1 MLNTVDISNIFPPY
15 LFSEI
20 TIYILLS
27 IAVGYLL
34 FKITLKLIS
43 IKKYLSRKY
52 LFLEIKPTARTL
64 KSPLSTAQ
72 LFTILHSLEKPNHW
86 LDKLLGLTKSISYE
100 LVSNKNDGIRF
111 ILRVGV
117 EDAPS
122 IRKTLLAYLPG
133 IEIKEV
139 NDHVRNNP
147 KLYSLIRELQLKKLF
162 IYPIASQET
171 LNQYDPLAYLTAH
184 MTKLQADE
192 VISLQFVCS
201 SIHES
206 THSGILSFIKAII
219 KKFLNNEDITDLI
232 EPHNGRYLVNLLAS
246 SVAFIAL
253 TPVTLISWLVSNTQ
267 EAFPIWLFRSTAKST
282 SNRLGA
288 TKTELYNSIA
298 NKITQPLFETTARI
312 HIQTHSQ
319 GKAVERLKGITA
331 SFDTF
336 NTPHQDIEIKRS
348 IAKIIKSRALN
359 NLYYSQFK
367 ARFPFF
373 TKNMI
378 LSVDE
383 LSALYHFP
391 YTATT
396 KTEDLLQ
403 VKSPKLPAPITL
415 KKNDLELDITFAT
428 NTYGE
433 TTTPIGLTLE
443 ERRRHAYI
451 IGATGTGKTTL
462 LMHMIYQDMQKGNG
476 LAVIDPHGD
485 LAERLL
491 GVIPEERVKDVVYF
505 NPYDIEFPIGLNVL
519 EIPKGL
525 SDVELQ
531 REKDFITSTLI
542 SIFHKLYDP
551 RYSGP
556 RMEHILRNVI
566 LTALEQEKPTLF
578 TIYDLLTNSKYRK
591 KVTSL
596 LKDDILKSFW
606 KNEFDKQGSFQRA
619 EQISPI
625 TNKLGRFLTTGM
637 TRNILNQTESKLDF
651 ETIMNEKKI
660 LICNLS
666 KGKIGEDTA
675 YFLGGLLTAKIQLT
689 ALRRVHIPEE
699 KRADFYLYIDEF
711 QNFATMSFA
720 QILSEARKYRLSVIL
735 AHQNTVQI
743 ENDLLETIIGNT
755 GTLICFRTTSPKDEA
770 KLLPVF
776 APEVEKGQMAN
787 IPSYNF
793 YMKINAL
800 QPQATFSG
808 EIQNFVIV
816 DSEKIRIE
824 VTIHS
829 QQAYGK
835 EGSTITLLKEKMTEK
850 AAKKLQGTEN
860 FFEQVKN

>member
-1 MLNTVDISNIFPPY
+1 
-15 LFSEI
+15 
-20 TIYILLS
+20 
-27 IAVGYLL
+27 
-34 FKITLKLIS
+34 
-43 IKKYLSRKY
+43 
-52 LFLEIKPTARTL
+52 
-64 KSPLSTAQ
+64 
-72 LFTILHSLEKPNHW
+72 
-86 LDKLLGLTKSISYE
+86 LDKLLGIRKTVSYE

-111 ILRVGV
+111 ILRVEQSDV
-117 EDAPS
+117 PS

-139 NDHVRNNP
+139 PDYASSNP
-147 KLYSLIRELQLKKLF
+147 QLTSVIRQFIFKNLF
-162 IYPIASQET
+162 VYPIASQDT

-192 VISLQFVCS
+192 VISIQFVCTS
-201 SIHES
+201 VHES
-206 THSGILSFIKAII
+206 THSGTLSFISSIL
-219 KKFLNNEDITDLI
+219 KKYLNNQDITDLI
-232 EPHNGRYLVNLLAS
+232 QPQYSKYLINMVAS
-246 SVAFIAL
+246 SVAFIVL
-253 TPVTLISWLVSNTQ
+253 TPVTLIAWLTSNAK
-267 EAFPIWLFRSTAKST
+267 EAFPVWLFRS
-282 SNRLGA
+282 SNSGTNQSLGA
-288 TKTELYNSIA
+288 AKTELYNSIA
-298 NKITQPLFETTARI
+298 AKISQPLFETTVRV
-312 HIQTHSQ
+312 HIQTNSKE
-319 GKAVERLKGITA
+319 KAKERLTGIAA

-336 NTPHQDIEIKRS
+336 STPYQGIQLKRCL
-348 IAKIIKSRALN
+348 AKVLKLKIFDS
-359 NLYYSQFK
+359 LYYYLFK
-367 ARFPFF
+367 NRFPFF
-373 TKNMI
+373 SKNII
-378 LSVDE
+378 LSVVE
-383 LSALYHFP
+383 LSSLYHFP
-391 YTATT
+391 YTTTT

-403 VKSPKLPAPITL
+403 VKSPKLPAPISL
-415 KKNDLELDITFAT
+415 KKNNIELDITFAT
-428 NTYGE
+428 NIYGE

-462 LMHMIYQDMQKGNG
+462 LMHMIHQDMQKGNG

-651 ETIMNEKKI
+651 ETIMNDKKI

-808 EIQNFVIV
+808 EIEDFNSKANENTSHNVV
-816 DSEKIRIE
+816 K
-824 VTIHS
+824 TS
-829 QQAYGK
+829 QVLYGYNMSGEMK
-835 EGSTITLLKEKMTEK
+835 TDLKVNEDLSKVGINK
-850 AAKKLQGTEN
+850 N
-860 FFEQVKN
+860 IFEIQKTK